1 MSEEPRNAGAQQRH
15 PHSEHQKSTELTKR
29 NADFMHRLRKELQA
43 SKLSDEQRQAALI
56 DTETQLLEGQKTG
69 TTAKQLFGTP
79 TDRFKAIVEGPK
91 KAKMEAQSNNIWLR
105 AADNGLIFMALFAA
119 MYALMMLIQ
128 PKSVQAAPGPAGI
141 LAIILTS
148 AVGGFGIAY
157 IYRLIGNRKKRPSL
171 WKQAGITVLAVILW
185 IIFYTAF
192 GALPPVI
199 NPMLPLAGYIVLAV
213 AAFAGRWYLRRKF
226 HIVGGLL

>member
-15 PHSEHQKSTELTKR
+15 PHSEHQQSTELTKR

-91 KAKMEAQSNNIWLR
+91 RLKWKLKAITSGFAPLITALSSWPFLR
-105 AADNGLIFMALFAA
+105 
-119 MYALMMLIQ
+119 Q
-128 PKSVQAAPGPAGI
+128 C
-141 LAIILTS
+141 T
-148 AVGGFGIAY
+148 
-157 IYRLIGNRKKRPSL
+157 R
-171 WKQAGITVLAVILW
+171 
-185 IIFYTAF
+185 
-192 GALPPVI
+192 
-199 NPMLPLAGYIVLAV
+199 
-213 AAFAGRWYLRRKF
+213 
-226 HIVGGLL
+226 